1 MRVMSVAKSLKS
13 GSLLIPLLILI
24 PYLQLNAQSDILKL
38 ASDQVAKRNYFAAF
52 KIYQRVADKD
62 SLNDLANYGAGYCL
76 LHMNVDKRDAI
87 KYMERALQAGIKNP
101 DAMFYM
107 GQAYLANLK
116 LDLAQAAFQEYQ
128 NKEDGEMLGEVKR
141 HLENVENARKI
152 TRAPISVTFENVG
165 ENINSEYPDYYPL
178 VTPDESFI
186 AFTTRRKKNI
196 GARMEF
202 DGFYPSDVWYSKVVE
217 GEFQAAQNCGKGVN
231 SQYDEQLVGMTVDA
245 DKLFIYSDNIK
256 DYGNIYYSTFSGATY
271 QNKVKFDDAVN
282 SGSFESAATISR
294 DENTLFFASDREG
307 GFGGKDLYMT
317 RKLPTGA
324 WAEPQNLGPKI
335 NTEYNEDFP
344 FLFHDGQ
351 SLYFASQGHS
361 SIGGYDIFKSTWN
374 EENNTWTTPVNIG
387 YPVNTPEDNMTIS
400 FTEDQEHAYVSCF
413 RKDSKG
419 DLDIY
424 RVTFLDK
431 DPRRTIY
438 KCKIVRENSED
449 VIKNAF
455 ISVLDNTSGEE
466 IGSYAPNP
474 KNGGFVMALQPGSY
488 TVIIETDDY
497 QTLEEKVEVKGKSD
511 FKESQLH
518 DFTVI
523 RR

>member
-1 MRVMSVAKSLKS
+1 
-13 GSLLIPLLILI
+13 
-24 PYLQLNAQSDILKL
+24 
-38 ASDQVAKRNYFAAF
+38 
-52 KIYQRVADKD
+52 
-62 SLNDLANYGAGYCL
+62 
-76 LHMNVDKRDAI
+76 
-87 KYMERALQAGIKNP
+87 
-101 DAMFYM
+101 
-107 GQAYLANLK
+107 
-116 LDLAQAAFQEYQ
+116 
-128 NKEDGEMLGEVKR
+128 
-141 HLENVENARKI
+141 
-152 TRAPISVTFENVG
+152 
-165 ENINSEYPDYYPL
+165 
-178 VTPDESFI
+178 
-186 AFTTRRKKNI
+186 
-196 GARMEF
+196 
-202 DGFYPSDVWYSKVVE
+202 
-217 GEFQAAQNCGKGVN
+217 
-231 SQYDEQLVGMTVDA
+231 MTVDA